1 MDTMMGRRLL
11 VSLLPLLMVV
21 MRMYVILLLI
31 SFFDYD

>member
-1 MDTMMGRRLL
+1 MGRRLL